1 MKDENEQ
8 LPDVL
13 VRILQ
18 RKREEIIEHCAV
30 ISLEEMIKKAGQ
42 AEPVR
47 GFIRSIENK
56 LSNNKPAVIAEIK
69 KASPSK
75 GVLRENF
82 FPAEIAQSYERGGA
96 ACLSVLT
103 DVDYFQGS
111 EQYLKEARESCSL
124 PVIRKDFII
133 DPYQVYE
140 ARAMNADCILLI
152 VSALDDENLNALL
165 KLAHQL
171 DMDVLMEVHDETEMS
186 RALDTG
192 ARLIGINNRN
202 LSTFETSLQTT
213 LKMLDVPEDKILVT
227 ESGIHHVED
236 VRLMRDNDVNVF
248 LVGEAFMRA
257 DDPGAMLQ
265 TLFE

>member
-1 MKDENEQ
+1 MKNEK

-13 VRILQ
+13 LRILQ
-18 RKREEIIEHCAV
+18 RKREEVIERTAV
-30 ISLEEMIKKAGQ
+30 ISLDEMKEKATK
-42 AEPVR
+42 AKPVR

-56 LSNNKPAVIAEIK
+56 LSQNKPAVIAEIK

-75 GVLRENF
+75 GVMRENF
-82 FPAEIAQSYERGGA
+82 LPADIARSYETGGA

-103 DVDYFQGS
+103 DVDYFQGC
-111 EQYLKEARESCSL
+111 EQYLIDARDACTL

-152 VSALDDENLNALL
+152 VSALDDERLQLLL

-171 DMDVLMEVHDETEMS
+171 GMDVLVEVHDESEMA
-186 RALDTG
+186 RALATD

-213 LKMLDVPEDKILVT
+213 LRMLDVPQDKILVT
-227 ESGIHHVED
+227 ESGIHSAED

-248 LVGEAFMRA
+248 LVGEAFMLA
-257 DDPGAMLQ
+257 EDPGVMLK
-265 TLFE
+265 TLFQ